1 MDRVALPR
9 YPSDPVTT
17 VGLVF
22 LPKGRDLVVEQTH
35 YDSLDAPASALTR
48 VNLRTGAIE
57 AGPLRVGRQA
67 ARSLSATADGRRLF
81 VTVPHDNATYAID
94 SKRLRV
100 LKRYP
105 VGALA
110 GAVSPD
116 GRSFALGSNN
126 GGLRLLELRSGEVRR
141 FTGRHEATVEHI
153 SFTRDGRTLVSSG
166 RRRQRDRLE
175 R

>member
-126 GGLRLLELRSGEVRR
+126 GGLRLLELR
-141 FTGRHEATVEHI
+141 
-153 SFTRDGRTLVSSG
+153 
-166 RRRQRDRLE
+166 
-175 R
+175 